1 MGCPLTAAVG
11 GLWQRTG
18 NYCLALRR
26 LGVTPVVTL
35 DTSLAASCDL
45 LILPGGND
53 PDPSLFGEPWCG
65 SRIVERAL
73 DLRLLA
79 LLTAF
84 VRTRKP
90 VLGIC
95 KGMQLIN
102 IWFGGSVIQ
111 DLSTRSLHQYSGQ
124 DQVHGSAA
132 AAVGQLIMW
141 ATDLQPFLMGMFVS
155 VLVGVALTLPISSAA
170 ICAALGLTGLA
181 GGAAVAGCC
190 AQMVGFAVISFRENR
205 WGGLVAQGL
214 GTSMLQ
220 VPNIIKNPRIWIAPT
235 LASAITGPLATC
247 VFHLEMN
254 GAPVSSGMGTCGLV
268 GQIGVIDGWVNDV
281 ANGLKAAVTPMD
293 WVGLVLLCFVLPA
306 MLSWVINLSLRKLG
320 WVKDGDM
327 KLDV

>member
-1 MGCPLTAAVG
+1 MGWPLTAAVG

-73 DLRLLA
+73 DLRQLA

-132 AAVGQLIMW
+132 AAGSWLAALYGTAFFVNSAHHQGIGLPGRE
-141 ATDLQPFLMGMFVS
+141 LQIIQKAPDGVS
-155 VLVGVALTLPISSAA
+155 EALVHEKLPI
-170 ICAALGLTGLA
+170 
-181 GGAAVAGCC
+181 
-190 AQMVGFAVISFRENR
+190 F
-205 WGGLVAQGL
+205 
-214 GTSMLQ
+214 
-220 VPNIIKNPRIWIAPT
+220 
-235 LASAITGPLATC
+235 
-247 VFHLEMN
+247 
-254 GAPVSSGMGTCGLV
+254 
-268 GQIGVIDGWVNDV
+268 GVQWHPERM
-281 ANGLKAAVTPMD
+281 A
-293 WVGLVLLCFVLPA
+293 F
-306 MLSWVINLSLRKLG
+306 SLRRSDTP
-320 WVKDGDM
+320 DG
-327 KLDV
+327 KPVLEYLLRLAAQR